1 MKKVLV
7 VYDANT
13 DEKSFEVQTKLLF
26 DAAKKLGIS
35 ITARSNVQIYTM
47 LSNTKVKSFESYAN
61 FDFALFLDDDV
72 WLARNLEMLGLKV
85 YNNSRAI
92 DICENCANMYQQ
104 LIKCGVNIPKTV
116 ILPSAL
122 SEYKKETIHP
132 FVDQIIDDLGLPII
146 IKQWFGDLGRGV
158 HLAKTREQAYEIVD
172 RFEGRELL
180 FQEFISEA
188 SGTDIRMYVVRNKV
202 LASLRRTAGK
212 EDFRSNTNFGGIM
225 EKHIPT
231 FVEQKLALDACK
243 AVGCEFGVVDILKS
257 INGPVVCEVNTS
269 ANIQYFQEVADFNVA
284 EHILKMLKK

>member
-1 MKKVLV
+1 MKKVLI

-269 ANIQYFQEVADFNVA
+269 ANIQYFQEVSDFNVA
-284 EHILKMLKK
+284 EHILKALKK

>member
-1 MKKVLV
+1 MKKVLI

-231 FVEQKLALDACK
+231 FVGQKLALDACK

-269 ANIQYFQEVADFNVA
+269 ANIQYFQEVSDFNVA

>member
-1 MKKVLV
+1 MKKVLI

>member
-1 MKKVLV
+1 MKKVLI

-202 LASLRRTAGK
+202 LASLGRTAGK

-231 FVEQKLALDACK
+231 FVEQKPALDACK

-269 ANIQYFQEVADFNVA
+269 ANIQYFQEVSDFNVA

>member
-1 MKKVLV
+1 MKKVLI

-269 ANIQYFQEVADFNVA
+269 SNIQYFQEVSDFNVA

>member
-1 MKKVLV
+1 
-7 VYDANT
+7 
-13 DEKSFEVQTKLLF
+13 
-26 DAAKKLGIS
+26 
-35 ITARSNVQIYTM
+35 M

-269 ANIQYFQEVADFNVA
+269 ANIQYFQEVADFNIA
-284 EHILKMLKK
+284 EQILKALKK

>member
-1 MKKVLV
+1 MKKVLI

-188 SGTDIRMYVVRNKV
+188 SGTDIRMYVGRNKV

-269 ANIQYFQEVADFNVA
+269 ANIQYFQEVSDFNVA

>member
-1 MKKVLV
+1 MKKVLI

-47 LSNTKVKSFESYAN
+47 LNNTKVKSFESYAN

-269 ANIQYFQEVADFNVA
+269 ANIQYFQEVSDFNVA
-284 EHILKMLKK
+284 EQILKALKK

>member
-1 MKKVLV
+1 MKKALI
-7 VYDANT
+7 VYDANA
-13 DEKSFEVQTKLLF
+13 DQNSFEVQTKLLF
-26 DAAKKLGIS
+26 DASKKLGI
-35 ITARSNVQIYTM
+35 TLNTKSNVDIYTI
-47 LSNTKVKSFESYAN
+47 LNNNKVKSFESYAN
-61 FDFALFLDDDV
+61 YDFALFLDDDV
-72 WLARNLEMLGLKV
+72 WLARNLEMLGVKV
-85 YNNSRAI
+85 FNNSRAI

-104 LIKCGVNIPKTV
+104 LIKSGVFIPKTV
-116 ILPSAL
+116 ILPAAL
-122 SEYKKETIHP
+122 TTYSPSTIRP
-132 FVDQIIDDLGLPII
+132 FIDQAIDDLGLPII

-172 RFEGRELL
+172 RFEGKELL

-188 SGTDIRMYVVRNKV
+188 SGTDIRMYVVKNKV

-212 EDFRSNTNFGGIM
+212 EDFRSNTNFGGVM

-269 ANIQYFQEVADFNVA
+269 ANIQYFHEVSDFNIA
-284 EHILKMLKK
+284 EQILKSCRK

>member
-1 MKKVLV
+1 MKKVLI

-269 ANIQYFQEVADFNVA
+269 ANIQYFQEVSDFNVA
-284 EHILKMLKK
+284 EQILKALKK

>member
-1 MKKVLV
+1 MKKVLI

-72 WLARNLEMLGLKV
+72 WLARNLELLGLKV

-269 ANIQYFQEVADFNVA
+269 ANIQYFQEVSDFNVA

>member
-1 MKKVLV
+1 MKKVLI

-13 DEKSFEVQTKLLF
+13 DEKSFDVQTKLLF

-269 ANIQYFQEVADFNVA
+269 ANIQYFQEVSDFNVA
-284 EHILKMLKK
+284 EHILKILKK

>member
-1 MKKVLV
+1 MKKVLI

-47 LSNTKVKSFESYAN
+47 LNNTKVKSFESYAN

-269 ANIQYFQEVADFNVA
+269 ANIQYFQEVSDFNVA

>member
-1 MKKVLV
+1 MKKVLI

-72 WLARNLEMLGLKV
+72 WLARNLEMLDLKV

-269 ANIQYFQEVADFNVA
+269 ANIQYFQEVADFNIA
-284 EHILKMLKK
+284 EQILKALKK

>member
-1 MKKVLV
+1 MKKVLI

-132 FVDQIIDDLGLPII
+132 FVNQIIDDLGLPII

-269 ANIQYFQEVADFNVA
+269 ANIQYFQEVSDFNVA

>member
-1 MKKVLV
+1 MKKVLI

-243 AVGCEFGVVDILKS
+243 AGGCEFGVVDILKS

-269 ANIQYFQEVADFNVA
+269 ANIQYFQEVSDFNVA

>member
-1 MKKVLV
+1 MKKVLI

-269 ANIQYFQEVADFNVA
+269 ANIQYFQEVSDFNVA

>member
-1 MKKVLV
+1 MKKVLI

-158 HLAKTREQAYEIVD
+158 HLTKTREQAYEIVD

-269 ANIQYFQEVADFNVA
+269 ANIQYFQEVSDFNVA

>member
-1 MKKVLV
+1 MKQVLI

-269 ANIQYFQEVADFNVA
+269 ANIQYFQEVSDFNVA
-284 EHILKMLKK
+284 EHILKILKK

>member
-1 MKKVLV
+1 MKKVLI

-269 ANIQYFQEVADFNVA
+269 SNIQYFQEVSDFNIA
-284 EHILKMLKK
+284 EQILKALKK

>member
-1 MKKVLV
+1 MKKVLI

-269 ANIQYFQEVADFNVA
+269 ANIQYFQEVSDFNIA
-284 EHILKMLKK
+284 EQILKALKK

>member
-1 MKKVLV
+1 MKKVLI

-92 DICENCANMYQQ
+92 DNCENCANMYQQ

-269 ANIQYFQEVADFNVA
+269 ANIQYFQEVSDFNVA

>member
-269 ANIQYFQEVADFNVA
+269 ANIQYFQEVSDFNVA

>member
-1 MKKVLV
+1 MKKVLI

-13 DEKSFEVQTKLLF
+13 DEKSFEGQTKLLF

-269 ANIQYFQEVADFNVA
+269 ANIQYFQEVSDFNVA

>member
-1 MKKVLV
+1 MKKVLI

-269 ANIQYFQEVADFNVA
+269 ANIQYFQEVADFNIA
-284 EHILKMLKK
+284 EQILKALKK

>member
-269 ANIQYFQEVADFNVA
+269 ANIQYFQEVSDFNVA
-284 EHILKMLKK
+284 EHILKILKK

>member
-1 MKKVLV
+1 MKKVLI

-269 ANIQYFQEVADFNVA
+269 ANIQYFQEVSDFNVA
-284 EHILKMLKK
+284 EHILKILKK

>member
-1 MKKVLV
+1 MKKVLI

-158 HLAKTREQAYEIVD
+158 HLTKTREQAYEIVD

-269 ANIQYFQEVADFNVA
+269 SNIQYFQEVSDFNVA